1 MCLSGTCFQWY
12 SFKSINSKP
21 KLKKCRTSTDSYR
34 ENKWRIAISMTVK
47 INGGACTKQSDIDL
61 WKFLSSL
68 VHILKYLTRRKTN
81 ITEIVHI
88 MIAIAQIHT
97 DYFKFSKDVSG
108 SGLQNQM
115 GVSCS
120 CIAQSTVLV
129 LVSLT
134 FLRRPGNVFF
144 AKINL
149 LSKTDRTR
157 LFYIST
163 DVEVLNHYF
172 CWN

>member
-1 MCLSGTCFQWY
+1 
-12 SFKSINSKP
+12 
-21 KLKKCRTSTDSYR
+21 
-34 ENKWRIAISMTVK
+34 
-47 INGGACTKQSDIDL
+47 
-61 WKFLSSL
+61 
-68 VHILKYLTRRKTN
+68 
-81 ITEIVHI
+81 

-172 CWN
+172 C